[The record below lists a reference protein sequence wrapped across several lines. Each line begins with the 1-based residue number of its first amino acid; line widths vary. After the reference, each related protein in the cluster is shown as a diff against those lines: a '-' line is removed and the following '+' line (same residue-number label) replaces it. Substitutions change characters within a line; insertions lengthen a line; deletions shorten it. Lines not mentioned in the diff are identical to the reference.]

1 MNWGGSA
8 SASACFARGA
18 ELAGGSRG
26 FPKPT
31 AAGRAFELC
40 FFRLE
45 RSGFLAS
52 MLTLMAARRPHQA
65 VSAQARLSTCAGLET
80 HEVTGRDVLH
90 ETTNPSKPIT
100 IGDRERPLEK
110 FGVLNSGVSINAGT
124 KPRTTMKE
132 RVHLFSPQHQT

>member
-1 MNWGGSA
+1 MNWGG

-31 AAGRAFELC
+31 AAGLAFELD

-80 HEVTGRDVLH
+80 HEETGRDVLH
-90 ETTNPSKPIT
+90 ETTNPSRPTT
-100 IGDRERPLEK
+100 IGRSAQSTQK
-110 FGVLNSGVSINAGT
+110 FGV
-124 KPRTTMKE
+124 
-132 RVHLFSPQHQT
+132 